1 MSVATVVDGVAPSI
15 WDAAHY
21 VDARRPRSLQ
31 TQLGASDTVCGR
43 RAAYILHGVT
53 PTDRPDKRAAILG
66 TFIHHGLLESART
79 EYGWLVERS
88 VQDDLI
94 RGHVDVVQLDAA
106 TAARVPAR
114 HRPVIPADVLTV
126 EDVKTKST
134 FLWDRVLRYGATAAE
149 LRQVHL
155 YAGALFQVG
164 FEDVPGQRYLARLG
178 PLEVGRIRFRF
189 INRDSGAEH
198 LQEIDFDPQRAAEA
212 QWWVE
217 RVRETKDP
225 EEMPRDFHGPDLDA
239 ICDYCPFRS
248 LCWPGTA
255 PGVPEQT
262 ALIHNDADREQ
273 ALIDYVRG
281 HELASEGDRIKKFAR
296 KKLDQAPAGTYGPNK
311 LSWRGGNDEEK
322 DDVEAMVDLH
332 EVARIPV
339 PMAPDVKRMVENLKA
354 AGLAI
359 PRRKTGKRT
368 PKVINIAPA

>member
-1 MSVATVVDGVAPSI
+1 MSVATIVDGVAPSI
-15 WDAAHY
+15 WDAAHD

-53 PTDRPDKRAAILG
+53 PTDHADKRAAILG
-66 TFIHHGLLESART
+66 TFIHYGLLESART
-79 EYGWLVERS
+79 EYRWLVERS

-106 TAARVPAR
+106 TAARLPAR
-114 HRPVIPADVLTV
+114 HRPAIPADVLTV

-134 FLWDRVLRYGATAAE
+134 YMWDRVLRYGATAAE

-155 YAGALFQVG
+155 YAGALYEEG
-164 FEDVPGQRYLARLG
+164 FEDIPGQRYLSRLG
-178 PLEVGRIRFRF
+178 SLDIGRIRFRF

-198 LQEIDFDPQRAAEA
+198 IQEIDFDPQRAAEA
-212 QWWVE
+212 RWWVE
-217 RVRETKDP
+217 RVRETSDP
-225 EEMPRDFHGPDLDA
+225 EEMPRDFNGPGLDT

-255 PGVPEQT
+255 PGAPEQT

-273 ALIDYVRG
+273 ALIDYVKG
-281 HELASEGDRIKKFAR
+281 HELVSEGDRIKKFAR
-296 KKLDQAPAGTYGPNK
+296 KKLDRSPAGVYGPNR
-311 LSWRGGNDEEK
+311 LSWRGGNEEER

-332 EVARIPV
+332 EIAGIPV
-339 PMAPDVKRMVENLKA
+339 PMKPDTDRMVKNLKA
-354 AGLAI
+354 AGLAV
-359 PRRKTGKRT
+359 PRRKTGKKT
-368 PKVINIAPA
+368 ALVINVGPA

>member
-1 MSVATVVDGVAPSI
+1 MSVATSVDGVAPSI
-15 WDAAHY
+15 WNAAHD
-21 VDARRPRSLQ
+21 VDARRPRSCQ

-53 PTDRPDKRAAILG
+53 PTDQPDKRAAILG
-66 TFIHHGLLESART
+66 TYIHHGLLESART

-94 RGHVDVVQLDAA
+94 RGHVDVVQLDAN
-106 TAARVPAR
+106 TAARLPAR

-134 FLWDRVLRYGATAAE
+134 YLWDRVVRYGATAAE
-149 LRQVHL
+149 LRQVYL
-155 YAGALFQVG
+155 YAGALSEVG
-164 FEDVPGQRYLARLG
+164 FENVPGQRYLARLG
-178 PLEVGRIRFRF
+178 PLPIGRIRFRF

-198 LQEIDFDPQRAAEA
+198 LQEFDFDPQRAAEA

-217 RVRETKDP
+217 RVRESQSP
-225 EEMPRDFHGPDLDA
+225 EDMPRDFHGPGLDA

-248 LCWPGTA
+248 LCWPGAA

-273 ALIDYVRG
+273 ALIEYVQG
-281 HELASEGDRIKKFAR
+281 HELASEGNRIKNFAR
-296 KKLDQAPAGTYGPNK
+296 KKLDQSPPGVYGSNR

-332 EVARIPV
+332 EIAGIPV
-339 PMAPDVKRMVENLKA
+339 PMQPDADRMVKNLKE
-354 AGLAI
+354 AGLPI
-359 PRRKTGKRT
+359 PRRKTGRKT
-368 PKVINIAPA
+368 APVISVGPA

>member
-1 MSVATVVDGVAPSI
+1 MSVATIVDGVAPSL
-15 WDAAHY
+15 WDAAHD

-79 EYGWLVERS
+79 EYRWLVERS

-106 TAARVPAR
+106 TAARVPTR
-114 HRPVIPADVLTV
+114 HRPAIPAEVLTV

-134 FLWDRVLRYGATAAE
+134 YLWDRVLRYGATAAE

-155 YAGALFQVG
+155 YAGALFEVG

-198 LQEIDFDPQRAAEA
+198 LQEIEFDPQRAAEA

-225 EEMPRDFHGPDLDA
+225 EEMPRDFHGPGLDA

-281 HELASEGDRIKKFAR
+281 HELASEGERIKKFAR
-296 KKLDQAPAGTYGPNK
+296 KKLDLSPAGIYGPNK

-332 EVARIPV
+332 EVAGIPV
-339 PMAPDVKRMVENLKA
+339 PMTPDTNRMVKNLKA

-359 PRRKTGKRT
+359 PRKKTGKKT
-368 PKVINIAPA
+368 PTIINIAPA

>member
-1 MSVATVVDGVAPSI
+1 MSIATIADGVAPSI
-15 WDAAHY
+15 WNAAHD

-43 RAAYILHGVT
+43 RAAYILHDVT
-53 PTDRPDKRAAILG
+53 PTDHADKRAAILG
-66 TFIHHGLLESART
+66 TFIHYGLLESART

-106 TAARVPAR
+106 TAARLPAR

-134 FLWDRVLRYGATAAE
+134 YMWDRVLRYGATAAE

-155 YAGALFQVG
+155 YAGALHEVG
-164 FEDVPGQRYLARLG
+164 FENVPGQRYLSRLG
-178 PLEVGRIRFRF
+178 PLDIGRIRFRF

-198 LQEIDFDPQRAAEA
+198 IQEIDFDPQRAAEA

-217 RVRETKDP
+217 RVGETSDP
-225 EEMPRDFHGPDLDA
+225 EEMPRDFNGPGLDA

-273 ALIDYVRG
+273 ALIDYVKG
-281 HELASEGDRIKKFAR
+281 HELVSEGNRIKTFAR
-296 KKLDQAPAGTYGPNK
+296 KKLDQSPAGIYGPNR

-332 EVARIPV
+332 EVAGIAV
-339 PMAPDVKRMVENLKA
+339 PMKPDADRMVKNLKA
-354 AGLAI
+354 AGLPV
-359 PRRKTGKRT
+359 PRRKTGKKT
-368 PKVINIAPA
+368 APVINVGPA

>member
-1 MSVATVVDGVAPSI
+1 MSVATVDGIAPSI
-15 WDAAHY
+15 WDAAHD
-21 VDARRPRSLQ
+21 VDARRPRSRQ

-53 PTDRPDKRAAILG
+53 PTDHPDKRAAILG

-88 VQDDLI
+88 VQDNLI

-106 TAARVPAR
+106 TAARLPAR
-114 HRPVIPADVLTV
+114 HRPAIPADVLTV

-134 FLWDRVLRYGATAAE
+134 YLWDRVLRYGATAAE
-149 LRQVHL
+149 LRQVQL
-155 YAGALFQVG
+155 YAGALFEVG
-164 FEDVPGQRYLARLG
+164 FEDVPGQRYLSRLG
-178 PLEVGRIRFRF
+178 PLNIGRIRFRF

-198 LQEIDFDPQRAAEA
+198 VQEIDFDPQRAAEA

-217 RVRETKDP
+217 RVRETGNP
-225 EEMPRDFHGPDLDA
+225 EEMPRDLNGPGLDA

-262 ALIHNDADREQ
+262 ALIRNDADREQ
-273 ALIDYVRG
+273 ALIDYMKG
-281 HELASEGDRIKKFAR
+281 HELASEGDRVKKFAR
-296 KKLDQAPAGTYGPNK
+296 KKLDQSPEGIYGPNK

-332 EVARIPV
+332 EVAGIPV
-339 PMAPDVKRMVENLKA
+339 PMTPDVNRMVKNLKD

-359 PRRKTGKRT
+359 PRRKTGKKT
-368 PKVINIAPA
+368 PAVINIAPA

>member
-1 MSVATVVDGVAPSI
+1 MSVAALADGVAPSI
-15 WDAAHY
+15 WDAAHD

-31 TQLGASDTVCGR
+31 AQLGASDTVCGR

-53 PTDRPDKRAAILG
+53 PTNHADKRAAILG
-66 TFIHHGLLESART
+66 TFIHYGLLESART

-88 VQDDLI
+88 VQDHLI

-106 TAARVPAR
+106 TAARLPAR
-114 HRPVIPADVLTV
+114 HRPAIPAGVLTV

-134 FLWDRVLRYGATAAE
+134 YLWDRVLRYGATAAE

-155 YAGALFQVG
+155 YAGALHAVG
-164 FEDVPGQRYLARLG
+164 FENVPGQRYLSRLG
-178 PLEVGRIRFRF
+178 PLEIGRIRFRF

-198 LQEIDFDPQRAAEA
+198 IQEIDFDPQRVAEA
-212 QWWVE
+212 QWWVD
-217 RVRETKDP
+217 RVRETSDP
-225 EEMPRDFHGPDLDA
+225 EEMPRDFNGPSLDA

-255 PGVPEQT
+255 PGVPEQA

-273 ALIDYVRG
+273 ALVDYVKG
-281 HELASEGDRIKKFAR
+281 HELASEGNRIKTFAR
-296 KKLDQAPAGTYGPNK
+296 KKLDQSPAGTYGPNK

-332 EVARIPV
+332 EVAGIPV
-339 PMAPDVKRMVENLKA
+339 PMKPDTDRMVKNLKA
-354 AGLAI
+354 AGLSV
-359 PRRKTGKRT
+359 PRRKTGRKT
-368 PKVINIAPA
+368 APVINVAPA

>member
-1 MSVATVVDGVAPSI
+1 MSVATTVDGVAPSI
-15 WDAAHY
+15 WGAAHD

-53 PTDRPDKRAAILG
+53 PTDHADKRAAILG
-66 TFIHHGLLESART
+66 TFIHYGLLESART

-94 RGHVDVVQLDAA
+94 RGHVDVVQLDAT
-106 TAARVPAR
+106 TAARLPAR
-114 HRPVIPADVLTV
+114 HRPAIPADVLTV

-134 FLWDRVLRYGATAAE
+134 YMWDRVLRYGATAAE

-155 YAGALFQVG
+155 YAGALHEEG
-164 FEDVPGQRYLARLG
+164 FEDVPGQRYLSRLG
-178 PLEVGRIRFRF
+178 PLDIGRIRFRF

-198 LQEIDFDPQRAAEA
+198 IQEIDFDPQRAAEA

-217 RVRETKDP
+217 RVRETSDP
-225 EEMPRDFHGPDLDA
+225 EEMPRDFNGPGLDA

-273 ALIDYVRG
+273 ALIDYVKG

-296 KKLDQAPAGTYGPNK
+296 KKLDQSPAGIYGPNR

-332 EVARIPV
+332 EVAGIPV
-339 PMAPDVKRMVENLKA
+339 PMKPDADRMVKNLKA
-354 AGLAI
+354 AGLPV
-359 PRRKTGKRT
+359 PRRKTGKKT
-368 PKVINIAPA
+368 APVINVGPA

>member
-1 MSVATVVDGVAPSI
+1 MSVATIVDGAAPSI
-15 WDAAHY
+15 WDAAHD

-53 PTDRPDKRAAILG
+53 PTDNADKRAAILG
-66 TFIHHGLLESART
+66 TFIHYGLLESART

-88 VQDDLI
+88 VQDGLI

-106 TAARVPAR
+106 TAARLPAR
-114 HRPVIPADVLTV
+114 HRPAIPADVLTV

-134 FLWDRVLRYGATAAE
+134 YMWDRVLRYGATAAE
-149 LRQVHL
+149 LRQVYL
-155 YAGALFQVG
+155 YAGALHECG
-164 FEDVPGQRYLARLG
+164 FENVPGQRYLSRLG
-178 PLEVGRIRFRF
+178 PLDIGRIRFRF

-198 LQEIDFDPQRAAEA
+198 IQEIEFDPQRAAEA

-217 RVRETKDP
+217 RVRETSDP
-225 EEMPRDFHGPDLDA
+225 EAMPRDFNGPGLDA

-262 ALIHNDADREQ
+262 ALIHNDDDREQ
-273 ALIDYVRG
+273 ALIEYVKG
-281 HELASEGDRIKKFAR
+281 HELASEGNRVKNFAR
-296 KKLDQAPAGTYGPNK
+296 KKLDRSPAGVYGPNK

-332 EVARIPV
+332 EIAGISV
-339 PMAPDVKRMVENLKA
+339 PMRPDADRMVKNLKA
-354 AGLAI
+354 AGLPV
-359 PRRKTGKRT
+359 PRRKTGKKT
-368 PKVINIAPA
+368 APVINVAPA

>member
-1 MSVATVVDGVAPSI
+1 MSVATIIDGVAPSI
-15 WDAAHY
+15 WDAAHH

-53 PTDRPDKRAAILG
+53 PTDHADKRAAILG
-66 TFIHHGLLESART
+66 TFIHYGLLESART

-106 TAARVPAR
+106 TAARLPAR
-114 HRPVIPADVLTV
+114 HRPAIPADVLTV

-134 FLWDRVLRYGATAAE
+134 YMWDRVLRYGATAAE

-155 YAGALFQVG
+155 YAGALHEVG
-164 FEDVPGQRYLARLG
+164 FEDVPGQRYLSRLG
-178 PLEVGRIRFRF
+178 PLDIGRIRFRF

-198 LQEIDFDPQRAAEA
+198 VQEIDFDPQRAAEA

-217 RVRETKDP
+217 RVRETADP
-225 EEMPRDFHGPDLDA
+225 EEMPRDFNGPSLDA

-255 PGVPEQT
+255 PGIPEQT

-273 ALIDYVRG
+273 ALVDYVKG

-296 KKLDQAPAGTYGPNK
+296 KKLDQSPAGIYGPNK

-322 DDVEAMVDLH
+322 DDVEAMADLH
-332 EVARIPV
+332 EIAGIPV
-339 PMAPDVKRMVENLKA
+339 PMKPDADRMVKNLKA
-354 AGLAI
+354 AGLPV
-359 PRRKTGKRT
+359 PRRKTGKKT
-368 PKVINIAPA
+368 APVINVAPA

>member
-1 MSVATVVDGVAPSI
+1 MSVATVVGGVAPSI
-15 WDAAHY
+15 WDAAHD

-53 PTDRPDKRAAILG
+53 PTDHADKRAAILG
-66 TFIHHGLLESART
+66 TFIHVGLLESART

-106 TAARVPAR
+106 TAARLPAR
-114 HRPVIPADVLTV
+114 HRPAIPADVLTV

-134 FLWDRVLRYGATAAE
+134 YMWDHVLRYGATAAE
-149 LRQVHL
+149 LRQVYL
-155 YAGALFQVG
+155 YAGALYEVG
-164 FEDVPGQRYLARLG
+164 FEDVPGQRYLSRLG
-178 PLEVGRIRFRF
+178 PLDIGRIRFRF

-198 LQEIDFDPQRAAEA
+198 IQEIDFDPQRAAEA

-217 RVRETKDP
+217 RVRETSDP
-225 EEMPRDFHGPDLDA
+225 EEMPRDFNGPSLDA

-273 ALIDYVRG
+273 ALIDYVKG
-281 HELASEGDRIKKFAR
+281 HELASEGNRIKTFAR
-296 KKLDQAPAGTYGPNK
+296 KKLDQSPAGVYGPNR
-311 LSWRGGNDEEK
+311 LAWRGGNDEEK

-332 EVARIPV
+332 EIAGIPV
-339 PMAPDVKRMVENLKA
+339 PMRPDTDRMVKNLKA
-354 AGLAI
+354 AGLPV
-359 PRRKTGKRT
+359 PRWKTGKKT
-368 PKVINIAPA
+368 ALVINVAPA